1 MTRPPPFCTST
12 SQRGICSCG
21 HLQWRLTRRTEP
33 PPATDLAELKLYF
46 SLLGHHASPER
57 QNELR
62 TIGRPRRTSSDS
74 TSAPY
79 GDLNAK
85 SAKGH
90 SKQRG
95 GGPIIRTDRA
105 HRVTRWTRRRPS
117 RGARKTPR
125 KGFTLALAKSHH
137 RQLIMTARNVTG
149 PEQLRLQGSPQHQ
162 PSPMPRPD
170 ALRIAKASE
179 SQGSS

>member
-1 MTRPPPFCTST
+1 MDTEEVSTTRVTSIKTDPAPASGVPPEPSPP
-12 SQRGICSCG
+12 SPAGAEMGSPVPGEAAPQRRHPPVS
-21 HLQWRLTRRTEP
+21 HNRSPEAHKFRLDQRALRRLEREERQRTLEATRR
-33 PPATDLAELKLYF
+33 
-46 SLLGHHASPER
+46 
-57 QNELR
+57 
-62 TIGRPRRTSSDS
+62 
-74 TSAPY
+74 
-79 GDLNAK
+79 
-85 SAKGH
+85 
-90 SKQRG
+90 
-95 GGPIIRTDRA
+95 GPIIRTDRA